1 MKHEERIIDIVVWIL
16 LVFWVSLGLFAIL
29 ASLLGLFFYSR

>member
-16 LVFWVSLGLFAIL
+16 LVFWVGLGLFAIL
-29 ASLLGLFFYSR
+29 ASLL